1 MTYTPFGDDDDTHRP
16 IYGVRLF
23 CTPHPRLLGPWI
35 HVCPSRSSEEILDE
49 RPSPLHQPRSSEVG
63 FLPVVEQEDGGI
75 WDGQSTNSI
84 HYQIEWGV
92 TWVVT
97 KDTLSKYI
105 AKRLVS
111 ES

>member
-1 MTYTPFGDDDDTHRP
+1 MGSDSFVRPTPGYLDRESIP
-16 IYGVRLF
+16 S
-23 CTPHPRLLGPWI
+23 
-35 HVCPSRSSEEILDE
+35 VCPSRSSEEILDE
-49 RPSPLHQPRSSEVG
+49 RPFPLHQPRSSEVG